1 MSSLLFNIA
10 LQMALKDDVT
20 RWQNIKGMGIC
31 FGDSESDCLTNLR
44 FADDV
49 PLFSTSLVQLPKMM
63 CDFKKITV
71 RVGLKIHP
79 DSTRILSNQSS
90 NRRREVEINNMHVET
105 FSACKSAEYLGQ
117 AITFVSATGNSRDQQ
132 SNQSRLGRYKH
143 ELTSRSYFLQHTL
156 LVQHGD
162 HADAELRLWHLGH
175 YQGNTKE

>member
-1 MSSLLFNIA
+1 
-10 LQMALKDDVT
+10 MALKDDVT

-63 CDFKKITV
+63 CDFKKSTE

-79 DSTRILSNQSS
+79 DNTKILSNQSS

-117 AITFVSATGNSRDQQ
+117 AITFVSE
-132 SNQSRLGRYKH
+132 SRLGIV
-143 ELTSRSYFLQHTL
+143 LQIQTRADIKIVL
-156 LVQHGD
+156 LATHS
-162 HADAELRLWHLGH
+162 ACSTW
-175 YQGNTKE
+175 